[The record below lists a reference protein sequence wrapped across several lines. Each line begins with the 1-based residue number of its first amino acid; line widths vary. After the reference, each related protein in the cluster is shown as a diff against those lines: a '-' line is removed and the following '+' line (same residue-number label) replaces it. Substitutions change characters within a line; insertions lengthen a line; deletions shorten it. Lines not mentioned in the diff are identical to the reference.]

1 MSAGSRRGARRT
13 KALILVVLGLVVLST
28 AALFSAGQSSDG
40 DSGAAVK
47 VRALENKR
55 AEAEVHKDTIALD
68 AMLDNALVMIE
79 ADGTLRSKAEYLSR
93 IRQAGT
99 AVLQVEVESMSVRSF
114 GAGTV
119 IVDATYRDRL
129 MRDGKTFVRRRR
141 SIDSWVLK
149 AGQWVCI
156 AAAARAA
163 P

>member
-1 MSAGSRRGARRT
+1 MNAGSRRGASRT
-13 KALILVVLGLVVLST
+13 KPILFVVLGS
-28 AALFSAGQSSDG
+28 AALFSAGQSSETE
-40 DSGAAVK
+40 SGAAVK
-47 VRALENKR
+47 VRFLESRR
-55 AEAEVHKDTIALD
+55 AEAEMHKDTMALD
-68 AMLDNALVMIE
+68 AMFDNALVMID

-99 AVLQVEVESMSVRSF
+99 AVLQVDVEAMTVRSF
-114 GAGTV
+114 GADTV

-129 MRDGKTFVRRRR
+129 VRDGKTLVRRRR